1 MPEPTE
7 PTKRDAPQTRASYLF
22 FAPIP
27 TRWMD
32 NDVYGHV
39 NNVVYYAYFDTVINR
54 YLIAEG
60 GLDIARGAV
69 IGLCVESR
77 CRYRRAV
84 AFPEDLDAGLRV
96 AKLGRS
102 SVTYEIGIFG
112 RGDDAAAAEGSF
124 VHVFVDRDARTSVPI
139 PDAIRSALARIT
151 PPSAA

>member
-1 MPEPTE
+1 MPEPHRDDE
-7 PTKRDAPQTRASYLF
+7 PETRAGYPH

-54 YLIAEG
+54 YLIADG
-60 GLDIARGAV
+60 GLDIAGGAV

-77 CRYRRAV
+77 CTYRKAI
-84 AFPEDLDAGLRV
+84 AFPEDVDAGLRV

-102 SVTYEIGIFG
+102 SVTYEVGIFA
-112 RGDDAAAAEGSF
+112 RGEDEAAAEGSF
-124 VHVFVDRDARTSVPI
+124 VHVFVGRESRRATPI
-139 PDAIRSALARIT
+139 PEPLRSALAAIARAVA
-151 PPSAA
+151 P